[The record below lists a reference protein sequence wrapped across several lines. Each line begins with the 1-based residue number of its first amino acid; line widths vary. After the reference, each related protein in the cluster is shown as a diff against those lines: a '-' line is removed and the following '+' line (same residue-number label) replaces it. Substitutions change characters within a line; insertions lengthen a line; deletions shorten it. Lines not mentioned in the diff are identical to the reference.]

1 MEARLWWV
9 APGALIAGCW
19 ASLMAMGESGYV
31 DSCHSIVSTR
41 VTIENA
47 LKEASRAHTSLRVI
61 GEPMVSVV
69 AFESVDPIIDI
80 YDVAAVCQRGGI

>member
-1 MEARLWWV
+1 MAGSC
-9 APGALIAGCW
+9 PGALSAGCW

-31 DSCHSIVSTR
+31 DSCHSIVGTR

-47 LKEASRAHTSLRVI
+47 LREYLGLSTSLRVV

-69 AFESVDPIIDI
+69 AFKSVDPIVDI
-80 YDVAAVCQRGGI
+80 YNVVDGMSAKG